1 MVSFLGFIGL
11 SFWKK
16 KYWKKFDWFRFFSIL
31 KSIFYMKKWKKE
43 ILNFVEGNITL
54 LTIHYYVLLTNQ
66 VAIISIIISF
76 CLDEQI
82 GWYISKIWNLICWK
96 NRQNNIFLKFSHDHI
111 VTIFVF
117 LLLIVFL
124 KVHFLSTSPDVN
136 KNMALVLFT

>member
-117 LLLIVFL
+117 LLLIVQFL
-124 KVHFLSTSPDVN
+124 PTSPDVN

>member
-11 SFWKK
+11 SFYKK
-16 KYWKKFDWFRFFSIL
+16 NIEKSLIDFVFFFIL

-117 LLLIVFL
+117 LLLIVQFL
-124 KVHFLSTSPDVN
+124 PTSPDVN

>member
-16 KYWKKFDWFRFFSIL
+16 NIEKSLIDFGVFLFWKTFST
-31 KSIFYMKKWKKE
+31 WKKE

-54 LTIHYYVLLTNQ
+54 LTIHFYVLFTNQ
-66 VAIISIIISF
+66 DAIISIIISF

-111 VTIFVF
+111 VTVFVF